1 GGEALPSESASRLR
15 AALPSVR
22 LVNLYGPTEVTIDA
36 TFAEVSGLESGLTLP
51 IGRPVANTLAYVL
64 DSALHPL
71 PIGVPGE
78 LFLGGAQLALGY
90 LGRPQLTAERFVPN
104 PFSAQPGARL
114 YRTGD
119 KARWLADGTLQYLGR
134 VDFQVK
140 LRGQRIELGEIE
152 AALLQQPGV
161 HDAVALVRHDVPGH
175 QHLVA
180 YLVPSTDGQAP
191 ETEVL
196 RSALL
201 RLLPEYMVPSA
212 FVSLQALP
220 LTPNGKLDRKALPAP
235 DSQHD
240 HAFLPPSSPTELQL
254 ASLWLQLLRVE
265 RVGLNDSF
273 FALGGHSL
281 LATQLVSR
289 IRSSFGAE
297 LPLRAVFEA
306 PSLAA
311 LARRIDSAHLHSSLQ
326 PPPVRPVPR
335 TGVLPLSFAQ
345 QRLWLIDQLQPGSP
359 AYNIPTA
366 LRLEGTLELSALQ
379 RAFEALVLRHE
390 ALRTTFQAEGD
401 EPWQVIHP
409 AAIQPMQVVDLS
421 ALPAEQREARARRLA
436 TEDALRPFDL
446 AAGPL
451 LRATVL
457 RLAPAEHVLL
467 LCMHHGISDGWS
479 MGVLVRELAALYEAF
494 LHGQPSPLPQ
504 LPVQYA
510 DYAVWQRSWLQGE
523 TLHAQLGWWKQLL
536 AGAPHALELPT
547 DKPRPAALSNL
558 GASVPVALPSG
569 LSEAVEALAK
579 REDATPFMVL
589 LAAFQALLQRYS
601 GQDDVLVGSPIAG
614 RRHSETESLIGV
626 FINTLV
632 LRARFTPELTFRQL
646 LAQVRDTTLG
656 AYDHQDV
663 PFEKLVEELQPAR
676 DLSRTPLFQA
686 MFVLQNTPR
695 TELVLPGLTL
705 RSVEV
710 DADSA
715 KFELSLS
722 LTRTPDGYRGGLVFS
737 TELFERST
745 AERLLAHLQSL
756 LEGTLAAP
764 DVALSTLE
772 LQTTEEH
779 QRLRVEW
786 NGATASFPRETC
798 LHTLFEQQAV
808 RTPRAPAVRLGD
820 LALSFHELN
829 ARANQLAWHLRSL
842 GVGPDVR
849 VGLCLE
855 RTPEAIVALL
865 AVLKAG
871 GAFVPIDPAAPAQ
884 RRSFVL
890 EDCGAS
896 VLLTMRHLAEAWQP
910 RVKHLV
916 CLDLQAATLA
926 ALPQDNV
933 SASSGADN
941 LAYVIYTSGST
952 GKPKGVMVQH
962 RSWLHLRAATAQV
975 LYAGQP
981 LEGLRFSV
989 NAPIFFDVS
998 MEQILHVVDGH
1009 CLCLVPEDTRKDPE
1023 AMLEWLEQQKVDV
1036 LDCTPAQLTLLL
1048 QAGLLEK
1055 SHVPRM
1061 VVCAGEAMGETL
1073 WLPLSRTARTKTFN
1087 AYGPTECTVYATS
1100 WCVQQSAVAVPVIGR
1115 PLPNLRAYVL
1125 DERMR
1130 LAPLGVPGELYL
1142 AGEGLAR
1149 GYLGRPDL
1157 TAERFVPNPFS
1168 SEAGAR
1174 MYRTGDKARWRAD
1187 GTIEYLG
1194 RLDFQVKVRGYRIEL
1209 GEIEASLRAH
1219 ASVKDAVVVARE
1231 DVPGDKRLVA
1241 YGVASGPDAL
1251 DTVSLRAHLQQ
1262 RLPEYMVPSAFVTL
1276 PALPLNA
1283 NGKVDRKALPAP
1295 EASASASAVYVPPRT
1310 LLEAQLAKAFASVLR
1325 LPHVG
1330 ITDDF
1335 FALGG
1340 HSLLATQVISRIR
1353 AAAKVEL
1360 PLRALFEASTVAAL
1374 AQRIASASHPQA
1386 SAAPPLVPMARTG
1399 APPLSFAQQ
1408 RLWLI
1413 DQLQPGNPAY
1423 NIPIA
1428 LQVSGVLD
1436 VAALEYGFRALIERH
1451 ESLRTTFAEHGGEPV
1466 QVIHST
1472 PDFSMPVVDLTGHE
1486 ESEVRRLAGEEAMRP
1501 FDLARGPLFR
1511 STLLRLDAQQHV
1523 LLVTVHHIVSDG
1535 WSSGVLVREL

>member
-1 GGEALPSESASRLR
+1 IR
-15 AALPSVR
+15 A
-22 LVNLYGPTEVTIDA
+22 
-36 TFAEVSGLESGLTLP
+36 
-51 IGRPVANTLAYVL
+51 
-64 DSALHPL
+64 
-71 PIGVPGE
+71 
-78 LFLGGAQLALGY
+78 
-90 LGRPQLTAERFVPN
+90 
-104 PFSAQPGARL
+104 
-114 YRTGD
+114 
-119 KARWLADGTLQYLGR
+119 
-134 VDFQVK
+134 
-140 LRGQRIELGEIE
+140 
-152 AALLQQPGV
+152 
-161 HDAVALVRHDVPGH
+161 
-175 QHLVA
+175 
-180 YLVPSTDGQAP
+180 
-191 ETEVL
+191 
-196 RSALL
+196 
-201 RLLPEYMVPSA
+201 
-212 FVSLQALP
+212 
-220 LTPNGKLDRKALPAP
+220 
-235 DSQHD
+235 
-240 HAFLPPSSPTELQL
+240 
-254 ASLWLQLLRVE
+254 
-265 RVGLNDSF
+265 
-273 FALGGHSL
+273 
-281 LATQLVSR
+281 
-289 IRSSFGAE
+289 SFGAE

-306 PSLAA
+306 PTLAA
-311 LARRIDSAHLHSSLQ
+311 LARRIDSAHLHSTLQ
-326 PPPVRPVPR
+326 APPLRAVPR
-335 TGVLPLSFAQ
+335 TGALPLSFAQ
-345 QRLWLIDQLQPGSP
+345 QRLWLIDQLQPGSS
-359 AYNIPTA
+359 AYNIPAA

-390 ALRTTFQAEGD
+390 ALRTTFQSEGD
-401 EPWQVIHP
+401 EPRQVIHST
-409 AAIQPMQVVDLS
+409 ALQPMQVVDLS
-421 ALPAEQREARARRLA
+421 ALPAEQHESRARRLA

-457 RLAPAEHVLL
+457 KLAPAQHVLL
-467 LCMHHGISDGWS
+467 LCMHHSISDGWS

-523 TLHAQLGWWKQLL
+523 TLQAQLGWWKQRL

-547 DKPRPAALSNL
+547 DKPRPAVLSNQ
-558 GASVPVALPSG
+558 GGSVPVALPSG
-569 LSEAVEALAK
+569 LSDAVEALAK
-579 REDATPFMVL
+579 REGATPFMVL
-589 LAAFQALLQRYS
+589 LAAFQSLLQRYS

-614 RRHSETESLIGV
+614 RRHSETEGLIGA

-646 LAQVRDTTLG
+646 LAQVRDITLG
-656 AYDHQDV
+656 AYEHQDV

-695 TELVLPGLTL
+695 TELALPGLTL

-745 AERLLAHLQSL
+745 AERLMAHLQRL
-756 LEGTLAAP
+756 LEGTLASP
-764 DVALSTLE
+764 DAAVSALA
-772 LQTTEEH
+772 LQTEEEH
-779 QRLRVEW
+779 HRLRVEW
-786 NGATASFPRETC
+786 NSAAASFPREAC

-808 RTPRAPAVRLGD
+808 RTPRAPAVQLGD

-871 GAFVPIDPAAPAQ
+871 GAFVPIDPTAPAQ

-896 VLLTMRHLAEAWQP
+896 VLLTMQHLADAWQP
-910 RVKHLV
+910 RVEQLV
-916 CLDLQAATLA
+916 CLDTQAAALA

-933 SASSGADN
+933 PASATADN

-952 GKPKGVMVQH
+952 GRPKGVMVQH
-962 RSWLHLRAATAQV
+962 RSWLHLRAATAQA
-975 LYAGQP
+975 LYAGQT
-981 LEGLRFSV
+981 ETLRFSV
-989 NAPIFFDVS
+989 NAPFFFDVS

-1023 AMLEWLEQQKVDV
+1023 AMLAWLEQQKVDV

-1055 SHVPRM
+1055 AHVPRL
-1061 VVCAGEAMGETL
+1061 VVCAGEAMGEAL
-1073 WLPLSRTARTKTFN
+1073 WRPLSRTARTKTLN

-1100 WCVQQSAVAVPVIGR
+1100 WCVQQSTVAVPVIGR
-1115 PLPNLRAYVL
+1115 PLPNLQAYVL
-1125 DERMR
+1125 DERMQ

-1157 TAERFVPNPFS
+1157 TAEKFVPNPFS
-1168 SEAGAR
+1168 TEAGAR
-1174 MYRTGDKARWRAD
+1174 LYRTGDKARWRAD

-1209 GEIEASLRAH
+1209 GEIETSLRAH

-1241 YGVASGPDAL
+1241 YVVASGPDAL
-1251 DTVSLRAHLQQ
+1251 DTATLRPHLQQ

-1295 EASASASAVYVPPRT
+1295 ESSASASAVYVPPRT
-1310 LLEAQLAKAFASVLR
+1310 LLEEQLAAAFASVLR
-1325 LPHVG
+1325 LPRVG

-1335 FALGG
+1335 FAIGG

-1353 AAAKVEL
+1353 AAARVEL
-1360 PLRALFEASTVAAL
+1360 PLRA
-1374 AQRIASASHPQA
+1374 
-1386 SAAPPLVPMARTG
+1386 
-1399 APPLSFAQQ
+1399 
-1408 RLWLI
+1408 
-1413 DQLQPGNPAY
+1413 
-1423 NIPIA
+1423 
-1428 LQVSGVLD
+1428 
-1436 VAALEYGFRALIERH
+1436 
-1451 ESLRTTFAEHGGEPV
+1451 
-1466 QVIHST
+1466 
-1472 PDFSMPVVDLTGHE
+1472 
-1486 ESEVRRLAGEEAMRP
+1486 
-1501 FDLARGPLFR
+1501 
-1511 STLLRLDAQQHV
+1511 
-1523 LLVTVHHIVSDG
+1523 
-1535 WSSGVLVREL
+1535 